1 MLNNDFMRALTAAVD
16 PDADLGGSAM
26 QRLKQLYGE
35 VKVHEALLQC
45 MYVVTIED
53 VFSIGSGIPWFADKS
68 LSYLV
73 TEADLSL
80 GSSESEAFY
89 AGALPANYLT
99 KKTADDMDMTFIE
112 TVNGDIFKS
121 FRACYELAF
130 NEDGTVNEPRKYAF
144 KLTIGLI
151 DHKAPTKPPAVT
163 RSWLVAAKSGRAEI
177 SSAGRSEIVKESI
190 TLQKLRPL
198 MFER

>member
-1 MLNNDFMRALTAAVD
+1 MINNAFKRALAVIE
-16 PDADLGGSAM
+16 PDITGSDAPM
-26 QRLKQLYGE
+26 QQLKQMYGE
-35 VKVHEALLQC
+35 VKVHEALLQS
-45 MYVVTIED
+45 MYMVTID
-53 VFSIGSGIPWFADKS
+53 DIFSIGAGIPWFKDKS

-73 TEADLSL
+73 TDADLSL
-80 GSSESEAFY
+80 GSAEAESFY

-112 TVNGDIFKS
+112 TINGDIFKS

-130 NEDGTVNEPRKYAF
+130 NNDGTVNEPRKYAF

-151 DHKAPTKPPAVT
+151 NPKAPTKPPVVT
-163 RSWLVAAKSGRAEI
+163 RSWLVAAKSGRTEI
-177 SSAGRSEIVKESI
+177 SAAGRSEIVKESI

-198 MFER
+198 MYAR